1 MIFDASKLNI
11 FTNTIG
17 FSTFH
22 KFRDNEQVIYLS
34 DGQTGVAGLTTDAK
48 YYVSVIDALNIKLH
62 KTEGDSISGIN
73 TITITDYGV
82 GIHRFKSV
90 EKKSIIS
97 NIIVSNSGEGYT
109 NKQRTTTSSN
119 RGCVCSVLTSFDM
132 FFLFVLRCVKRKR
145 AHNNAKHSSNELK
158 PEQHQLRV
166 ELA

>member
-1 MIFDASKLNI
+1 MIDIDHISSFVTDDASKLNI

-97 NIIVSNSGEGYT
+97 NIIVSNSVKDIQT
-109 NKQRTTTSSN
+109 NKEQQQYLESILRQILSILIHMVIQQVMKLN
-119 RGCVCSVLTSFDM
+119 ILLQDYQLMVLLLTKVM
-132 FFLFVLRCVKRKR
+132 
-145 AHNNAKHSSNELK
+145 
-158 PEQHQLRV
+158 
-166 ELA
+166 

>member
-1 MIFDASKLNI
+1 MIDVDHISPFVTDDASKLNI

-97 NIIVSNSGEGYT
+97 NIISNSGEGYT
-109 NKQRTTTSSN
+109 NKQRTTTVSESILRQILSILIHMVIQQVMKLN
-119 RGCVCSVLTSFDM
+119 ILLQDYQLMVL
-132 FFLFVLRCVKRKR
+132 LRTKVM
-145 AHNNAKHSSNELK
+145 
-158 PEQHQLRV
+158 
-166 ELA
+166 